1 MQDLLIRVFG
11 FPAKLRLLKSHAPS
25 REPPDEVR
33 RGRTAAIEF
42 DPKSR
47 EDIPPILRGLQP
59 QVLPG

>member
-1 MQDLLIRVFG
+1 MRPVGNPRMKFG
-11 FPAKLRLLKSHAPS
+11 EA
-25 REPPDEVR
+25 D
-33 RGRTAAIEF
+33 TAAIEF